1 MEKIIITGGAGFIG
15 SHIADEL
22 ISAGYEVHVIDN
34 LSGGKKENV
43 NPKATLHVVD
53 IRDKEKLIS
62 IFKNAKYVFHEAALP
77 RVQYSIDN
85 PVETNEV
92 NVIGTLNV
100 LEASR
105 INNVK
110 RLIYAASSSAY
121 GDCSTLPLKESFP
134 VNPLSPYGAQKY
146 VGEIYS
152 KVWSKVYKLE
162 TVCLRYFNVYGPRL
176 NPEGAYPLV
185 IGLFLKN
192 LRLNKPLTITGD
204 GNQTRDFTHV
214 TDVVRANLL
223 AMKSDKVGK
232 GEVINIGG
240 GHRRSINEIAKLIG
254 GPVSYIAPRM
264 EPHDTEADIS
274 KAKELLGWEPLVKI
288 EDGISEL
295 KRIFKVE

>member
-100 LEASR
+100 LE
-105 INNVK
+105 
-110 RLIYAASSSAY
+110 
-121 GDCSTLPLKESFP
+121 
-134 VNPLSPYGAQKY
+134 
-146 VGEIYS
+146 
-152 KVWSKVYKLE
+152 
-162 TVCLRYFNVYGPRL
+162 
-176 NPEGAYPLV
+176 
-185 IGLFLKN
+185 
-192 LRLNKPLTITGD
+192 
-204 GNQTRDFTHV
+204 
-214 TDVVRANLL
+214 
-223 AMKSDKVGK
+223 
-232 GEVINIGG
+232 
-240 GHRRSINEIAKLIG
+240 
-254 GPVSYIAPRM
+254 
-264 EPHDTEADIS
+264 
-274 KAKELLGWEPLVKI
+274 
-288 EDGISEL
+288 
-295 KRIFKVE
+295 